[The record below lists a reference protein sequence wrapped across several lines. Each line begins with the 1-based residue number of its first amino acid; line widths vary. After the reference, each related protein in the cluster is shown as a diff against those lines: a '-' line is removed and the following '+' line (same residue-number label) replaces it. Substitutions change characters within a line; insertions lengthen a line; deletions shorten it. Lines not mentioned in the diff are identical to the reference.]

1 MRIHHLSD
9 LHDDRTPY
17 RPVPAEVVGCDVV
30 VLTGDIG
37 KGSGGIEWAR
47 RHYPNT
53 EVIYVPGNHE
63 FYGLDLDDALAEMR
77 AAAKRTGVHLLD
89 NDEVTL
95 RDRSGQEVRFL
106 GATLWTDFELFGRKE
121 RDYMMWQGER
131 GINDYRLITLQGRR
145 LTPASSIEL
154 HRRSV
159 SWLTEALEQRAE
171 RQVVLTHHLPS
182 MRSVSERFQHSDLS
196 ACFASNLDPLVA
208 QCDLWLHGHTHD
220 SMDYLLGKTRVVCN
234 PRGYQYRSGAF
245 ENDSFDPML
254 VIEV

>member
-17 RPVPAEVVGCDVV
+17 HPVSAETIECDVV

-37 KGSGGIEWAR
+37 KGAGGIEWAR

-63 FYGLDLDDALAEMR
+63 FYGLDLDNALSDMR

-89 NDEVTL
+89 NNEVTL
-95 RDRSGQEVRFL
+95 RNKSGQEVRFL

-121 RDYMMWQGER
+121 RDYMMMQGGR
-131 GINDYRLITLQGRR
+131 CLNDYRLITKRGLA
-145 LTPASSIEL
+145 LTPADSVEL
-154 HRRSV
+154 HHRSV
-159 SWLTEALEQRAE
+159 SWLDKALALRADH
-171 RQVVLTHHLPS
+171 QVVLTHHLPS
-182 MRSVSERFQHSDLS
+182 MRSVSERFKSSDLS
-196 ACFASNLDPLVA
+196 PCFASNLDRLLGR
-208 QCDLWLHGHTHD
+208 CDLWLHGHTHD
-220 SMDYLLGKTRVVCN
+220 SLDYMVDNTRVICN
-234 PRGYQYRSGAF
+234 PRGYQYRDGSF